1 MGSIPG
7 GSRLSSRQ
15 RAQLDVEAFVV
26 NTSRSYSPF
35 VALLSSG
42 DRHCQ

>member
-15 RAQLDVEAFVV
+15 REQLDVEAIVV
-26 NTSRSYSPF
+26 NTGRSYSSF